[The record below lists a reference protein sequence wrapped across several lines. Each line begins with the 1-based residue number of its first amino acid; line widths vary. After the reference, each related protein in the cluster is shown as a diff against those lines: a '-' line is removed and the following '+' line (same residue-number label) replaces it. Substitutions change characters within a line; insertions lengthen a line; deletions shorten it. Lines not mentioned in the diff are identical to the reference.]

1 MIYSVS
7 MTLILVLFLVIGITF
22 GFNRAV
28 GMLPVLFII
37 FLLVAF
43 FGWFIFNFFLADSFD
58 NFH

>member
-43 FGWFIFNFFLADSFD
+43 LDGLFLIFFG
-58 NFH
+58 